1 MTWTVMA
8 VIAALVIG
16 HAMPQVSQWRNF
28 AWFTRWL
35 VFLQQQFFS
44 KTFWQCGYGLLL
56 SIALPA
62 FFLSVLL
69 FWLDGFFAFLLACIT
84 MLYTWGPRDLDIDVN
99 AIVNAASL
107 EEKEAAAKVL
117 YADDQTLSLE
127 GPAVVSAV
135 FENALTRWFAVL
147 FWFLVFGPA
156 GALAYRLL
164 YLQVHHQPVLALPDA
179 MQESARKLLNGA
191 HCPPAH
197 LMVFTMALAA
207 NFDKVI
213 HVWREWYQNG
223 GLRFDYGFLSTA
235 ATVSVASELADEAA
249 DADDGPA
256 SAAALLELR
265 DAMSLVWR
273 MLLLW
278 LGLLAVFVLAGLV
291 N

>member
-8 VIAALVIG
+8 VIAALIIG
-16 HAMPQVSQWRNF
+16 HAMPQISQWRNF
-28 AWFTRWL
+28 TWFERWL
-35 VFLQQQFFS
+35 DYLQQQFFT
-44 KTFWQCGYGLLL
+44 KLFWQSGYALLL

-62 FFLSVLL
+62 LVLWL
-69 FWLDGFFAFLLACIT
+69 LVFWLDGIFAFLVALVA
-84 MLYTWGPRDLDIDVN
+84 MLYTWGPRDLDLDVN
-99 AIVNAASL
+99 SIIHAASL
-107 EEKEAAAKVL
+107 EEKENAAKAL
-117 YADDQTLSLE
+117 YEEGQTLSLD
-127 GPAVVSAV
+127 GPIVVAAV

-147 FWFLVFGPA
+147 FWFLLLGPA

-164 YLQVHHQPVLALPDA
+164 YLQVHHKHEMALPSVI
-179 MQESARKLLNGA
+179 QEAAKKTLNIA

-197 LMVFTMALAA
+197 LMAFAMALAA

-213 HVWREWYQNG
+213 NVWHEWYQNG
-223 GLRFDYGFLSTA
+223 GLRFDYSFLATA

-256 SAAALLELR
+256 SAPALLELR
-265 DAMSLVWR
+265 DAMSLAWR

-278 LGLLAVFVLAGLV
+278 LGVLAVFVLAGLV